1 MAASLSAPAM
11 RGGYVPRRK
20 RPSIWLVLPVLLL
33 VVMSLLPLAYVGLK
47 AWQAGWAEALHLLWR
62 PYVFGLLR
70 NTLALMVGVTITCAV
85 IGLSLAWLLERSNL
99 PGRRLWGVILCLPF
113 AVPAFVS
120 SFTWVSLSAQFEGL
134 GGAILVMSLSKYPLI
149 FLPVAATLRNLDPSL
164 EESART
170 LGQNRWGVFFR
181 VTLPLLW

>member
-1 MAASLSAPAM
+1 M
-11 RGGYVPRRK
+11 
-20 RPSIWLVLPVLLL
+20 LPVLLL
-33 VVMSLLPLAYVGLK
+33 VVLSLLPLAYVGLK

-85 IGLSLAWLLERSNL
+85 VGLSLAWLLERSNL

-149 FLPVAATLRNLDPSL
+149 FCRWRRPCAILIPPLKNRPAPLGRIAGAYFSASPCRCCGHRCWPVRC
-164 EESART
+164 
-170 LGQNRWGVFFR
+170 
-181 VTLPLLW
+181 